1 MTNVRLVNPMSN
13 KHVRRKSTFSEIS
26 KRNENFEK
34 EARLLKARMKVE
46 QARLNLMRDK
56 EKEKMKMEEEKLKFE
71 EQQEK
76 IYKLKRSAFEMREKV
91 RKEGFL
97 MKKAIR
103 DRKRKKFEKEKAM
116 KELEEN
122 FKFWK
127 KTRHVNAS
135 PSPTPSVTQKPSSQS
150 GWDYW
155 ARVYSEDSQNS
166 APSRDVRVSDMLSS
180 DTLVRAKLLFLNVPG
195 LPTAHKN
202 IILNLIKKEIREDI
216 SIQDVVVVPPGK
228 WFLNFYRP
236 EDALKVFKVFNGFNY
251 RGHTLVVRFCYPDGT
266 YGDETALTELVQCS
280 NNAKGRL
287 FEQREIVQDTLSSE
301 CWTIAEYEVLQ
312 KFETELVNLLKTH
325 AYLPYHNVLQSMRTL
340 FSNRIPSATSS
351 IFISEALTQWPTGFI
366 RMFNRNVKVVSNTM
380 CLSTSSYYTQRIM
393 ILQWK
398 GAALF
403 IAIHGSQW
411 FQKTFEID
419 APIRILAQSLRGTW
433 PKSAEE
439 LASLLTDISSGVAIV
454 NRVLYLSSNP
464 VHHEK
469 IIDNLATYQD
479 DCTDVYF
486 LPLSS
491 LDGQKL
497 MIVDVED
504 L

>member
-1 MTNVRLVNPMSN
+1 MRTQ
-13 KHVRRKSTFSEIS
+13 TFSS
-26 KRNENFEK
+26 FR
-34 EARLLKARMKVE
+34 APLP
-46 QARLNLMRDK
+46 
-56 EKEKMKMEEEKLKFE
+56 
-71 EQQEK
+71 
-76 IYKLKRSAFEMREKV
+76 
-91 RKEGFL
+91 
-97 MKKAIR
+97 KK
-103 DRKRKKFEKEKAM
+103 
-116 KELEEN
+116 N
-122 FKFWK
+122 
-127 KTRHVNAS
+127 RHVNAS

-155 ARVYSEDSQNS
+155 TRVYSEDSQNS

-340 FSNRIPSATSS
+340 FSNRIPSATAS

-380 CLSTSSYYTQRIM
+380 CLSTSSYYTQRIHDSAM
-393 ILQWK
+393 EGGCSVHRNSWEPMVPEDIRSDIQLVQY
-398 GAALF
+398 
-403 IAIHGSQW
+403 IHSFLGHFGPQNID
-411 FQKTFEID
+411 ID

-439 LASLLTDISSGVAIV
+439 LASLLTDISSGVVIV

-464 VHHEK
+464 VHHKK